1 MSSVLHF
8 TPAFQRNLSL
18 SGLADSGHEPSK
30 KRKRGIESL
39 DDDGVEVEGRSEG
52 LEAEFLPSG
61 YPNSDAIFTTL
72 SAVPDLEKSHG
83 GDALHSQ
90 TSSRTDRE
98 VSHASNVRQSSPH
111 HHIVPLMGKGL
122 TSDKLA
128 TLKAPLYVPSGR
140 IPVATAEVS
149 SGSIG
154 LRQHHLNT
162 ITAVLH
168 RCLSECDHI
177 RARRAWAIL
186 LRAEQHGQSMDLRT
200 YDRWGLGAEILMH
213 CNSQLVP
220 KTLDYK
226 VVENYVSTSHLGVKP
241 GSIEQA
247 KEYYEMITLQ
257 YPYHKALPN
266 AIGALNFSIA
276 IFSLWLHAIKERSSI
291 LLKAISS
298 SNENADDFDVEA
310 NDIEQSSSASHIK
323 SNRFRK
329 REQVRRDTLQSAH
342 EIAAQLDRLLVSPP
356 YSDNA
361 MLRKLCGEISLWI
374 ADISV
379 ATAVANDG
387 SCTSG
392 KGENM
397 TVESSFLL

>member
-8 TPAFQRNLSL
+8 TPAFQRNSSL
-18 SGLADSGHEPSK
+18 LDITASPRESSK

-39 DDDGVEVEGRSEG
+39 DDDGVKVEGRSEG
-52 LEAEFLPSG
+52 LAANFSLS
-61 YPNSDAIFTTL
+61 NSDTFVTTL
-72 SAVPDLEKSHG
+72 LAAPDLEILHT
-83 GDALHSQ
+83 DHALHFQ

-98 VSHASNVRQSSPH
+98 GSHASNIPRPSPH
-111 HHIVPLMGKGL
+111 HHIVPLMVKGQI
-122 TSDKLA
+122 SDKLA

-140 IPVATAEVS
+140 IPVATAEDT

-168 RCLSECDHI
+168 RCLSECDYI
-177 RARRAWAIL
+177 RARRAWAIF

-200 YDRWGLGAEILMH
+200 YDRWGLGAEILMQ
-213 CNSQLVP
+213 CNSQLIP
-220 KTLDYK
+220 QTLDNR
-226 VVENYVSTSHLGVKP
+226 VVEDYVSTSHLGVKP
-241 GSIEQA
+241 DSIEHA
-247 KEYYEMITLQ
+247 KEYYERITLQ

-266 AIGALNFSIA
+266 ATGALNFSVA
-276 IFSLWLHAIKERSSI
+276 IFSLWLHAIKERNSI

-298 SNENADDFDVEA
+298 SNENFDDIDVEA
-310 NDIEQSSSASHIK
+310 NDNGQSSSASHIK
-323 SNRFRK
+323 PDRYRK

-342 EIAAQLDRLLVSPP
+342 EIAAQLNRLLVSPP

-361 MLRKLCGEISLWI
+361 MLRKLCGEIYLWI
-374 ADISV
+374 ADLSV

-387 SCTSG
+387 SNTG
-392 KGENM
+392 EKGGNM
-397 TVESSFLL
+397 TVESPFLS